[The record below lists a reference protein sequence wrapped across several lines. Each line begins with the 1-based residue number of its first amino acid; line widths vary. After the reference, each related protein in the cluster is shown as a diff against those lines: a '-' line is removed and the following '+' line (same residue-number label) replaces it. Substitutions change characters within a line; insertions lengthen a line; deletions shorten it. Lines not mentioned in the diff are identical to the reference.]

1 MDAAIGGTTT
11 NGKLG
16 SQSGRALAGE
26 WRRNPLVR
34 TVLSSLFMLLML
46 AAAHLLMV
54 VVNYAEHR
62 IAHPTPA
69 AGSPARMFTDVTL
82 PEEIAA
88 ALKKSANPEEQR
100 VLTAALAEVRAGK
113 DIALRTLPVTPFLAQ
128 ATMVLVALGSLLMW
142 ATSRLKSD
150 AAQSIVGVF
159 AGNLLWTGGIEY
171 GLTMAARTL
180 GVAKSVAVVDG
191 QVVAIYG
198 EYVLLKY
205 TWGALVMVMAYLMFL
220 EASRCPLALWW
231 RRHVP
236 TMRGAI
242 ATGKIDNYG
251 PRSAFQYATTVWG
264 FYLILLW
271 AYDEDVF
278 GVHSIFTNALLFAS
292 LAGSLYCVWRLYQ
305 FKGWGPSIRFAV
317 GAMIVVWT
325 PIEILGKWGVF
336 RAPWILLQSSSFL
349 LFFGGLALG
358 TWWLWRAQRRKSVL
372 ADIDGPPPVIAVE
385 PAPIRSGRT
394 RAASRTRPSPGSP
407 APIHAKVYAAGPR
420 DSQG

>member
-1 MDAAIGGTTT
+1 MDARIGATITSS
-11 NGKLG
+11 G
-16 SQSGRALAGE
+16 SGWRHSAL
-26 WRRNPLVR
+26 LR
-34 TVLSSLFMLLML
+34 TMLSSGFMLLML
-46 AAAHLLMV
+46 ASAHLLMV

-62 IAHPTPA
+62 IERPSPA
-69 AGSPARMFTDVTL
+69 AGSPARMFTDLTL
-82 PEEIAA
+82 PEEFEA
-88 ALKKSANPEEQR
+88 ALKKTTNPDEQR
-100 VLTAALAEVRAGK
+100 VLAAALAEARAGR
-113 DIALRTLPVTPFLAQ
+113 DVPMRTLPVTPFLAQ
-128 ATMVLVALGSLLMW
+128 ATLALVALGGLLMW

-150 AAQSIVGVF
+150 AAQSILGIF
-159 AGNLLWTGGIEY
+159 AGNLIWTGGIEY

-180 GVAKSVAVVDG
+180 GVAKSVTVMDG
-191 QVVAIYG
+191 QLVAIYG

-205 TWGALVMVMAYLMFL
+205 TWGALVLVMAYLMFL

-271 AYDEDVF
+271 AYDESFLGLHTV
-278 GVHSIFTNALLFAS
+278 FTNALLFAS

-305 FKGWGPSIRFAV
+305 FKGWGPAIRFSV

-349 LFFGGLALG
+349 IFFGGLAVG
-358 TWWLWRAQRRKSVL
+358 TVWLWRAQRRKPVL
-372 ADIDGPPPVIAVE
+372 EAGPTPVIAVE
-385 PAPIRSGRT
+385 PMPSRGGRG
-394 RAASRTRPSPGSP
+394 RRGHRPSLGSP
-407 APIHAKVYAAGPR
+407 APIPITKVYAAGPR
-420 DSQG
+420 DGQG

>member
-1 MDAAIGGTTT
+1 MQATAGGSTAHGAATG
-11 NGKLG
+11 LSG
-16 SQSGRALAGE
+16 SALSVD
-26 WRRNPLVR
+26 WRKNPIVR
-34 TVLSSLFMLLML
+34 TVLSSFFMLLML

-54 VVNYAEHR
+54 VVNYAEHK
-62 IAHPTPA
+62 IARPTPA

-82 PEEIAA
+82 PEEIEA
-88 ALKKSANPEEQR
+88 ALKKTTKPEEQR
-100 VLTAALAEVRAGK
+100 VLSAALAEVRAGK
-113 DIALRTLPVTPFLAQ
+113 EIELRTLPVTPFLAQ
-128 ATMVLVALGSLLMW
+128 ATMVLVALGGLLMW
-142 ATSRLKSD
+142 FTSRLKSD
-150 AAQSIVGVF
+150 AAQSIVGIF
-159 AGNLLWTGGIEY
+159 AGNLIWTGGIEY

-180 GVAKSVAVVDG
+180 GVAKSVTVMDG

-205 TWGALVMVMAYLMFL
+205 TWGALVLVMAYLMFL

-278 GVHSIFTNALLFAS
+278 GVHSLFTNALLFAS
-292 LAGSLYCVWRLYQ
+292 AAGSLYCIWRLYQ

-349 LFFGGLALG
+349 IFFGGLALG
-358 TWWLWRAQRRKSVL
+358 TWWLWRAQRRKAVL

-385 PAPIRSGRT
+385 PMPSRAGRMRS
-394 RAASRTRPSPGSP
+394 AARVRPTPGSP
-407 APIHAKVYAAGPR
+407 APIPAAYAASPR
-420 DSQG
+420 DRQ

>member
-1 MDAAIGGTTT
+1 MMQATAGGSTRDGAAAGLT
-11 NGKLG
+11 G
-16 SQSGRALAGE
+16 SALSGD
-26 WRRNPLVR
+26 WRKNPVVR

-54 VVNYAEHR
+54 VVNFAEHK
-62 IAHPTPA
+62 IARPSPA

-88 ALKKSANPEEQR
+88 ALKKTTKPDEQR
-100 VLTAALAEVRAGK
+100 VLSAALADVRAGK
-113 DIALRTLPVTPFLAQ
+113 EIELRTLPVTPFLAQ
-128 ATMVLVALGSLLMW
+128 ATMVLVALGGLLMW

-150 AAQSIVGVF
+150 AAQSIVGIF
-159 AGNLLWTGGIEY
+159 AGNLIWTGGIEY

-180 GVAKSVAVVDG
+180 GVAKSVTVMDG

-205 TWGALVMVMAYLMFL
+205 TWGALVLVMAYLMFL

-292 LAGSLYCVWRLYQ
+292 VAGSLYCVWRLYQ

-358 TWWLWRAQRRKSVL
+358 TWWLWRAQRRKAVL
-372 ADIDGPPPVIAVE
+372 SDVDGPPPVIAVE
-385 PAPIRSGRT
+385 PAPSRASRT

-407 APIHAKVYAAGPR
+407 APIPAAYAASSR
-420 DSQG
+420 DRQG